1 MLCAIGY
8 EDGRSR
14 THGPFLVDEYS
25 GDFEEDD
32 GEYLTITGTSVDFSA
47 GAKNRATRTHTDTA
61 LGEILKTEAGAEGF
75 GLKVS
80 PEFESFPYPHFFR
93 GEKSLMQ
100 MVGELAGIH
109 DAIEK
114 YKDGTVFFLARAA
127 GVDLAGNLLSH
138 GLGRD
143 TLKG

>member
-1 MLCAIGY
+1 MTEHLLSATVTLESGGEPDRLDVRLADPGAKLPRPRERAGMVCTIGY

-32 GEYLTITGTSVDFSA
+32 GESHTITGTSVDFSA

-61 LGEILKTEAGAEGF
+61 LGEFLKTEAGAEGF
-75 GLKVS
+75 GLKAS

-93 GEKSLMQ
+93 GEK
-100 MVGELAGIH
+100 A
-109 DAIEK
+109 
-114 YKDGTVFFLARAA
+114 
-127 GVDLAGNLLSH
+127 
-138 GLGRD
+138 
-143 TLKG
+143 